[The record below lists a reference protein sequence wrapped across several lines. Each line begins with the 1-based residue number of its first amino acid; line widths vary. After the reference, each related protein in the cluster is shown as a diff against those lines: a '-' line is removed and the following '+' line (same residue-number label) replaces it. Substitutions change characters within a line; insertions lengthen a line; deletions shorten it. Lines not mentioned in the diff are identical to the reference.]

1 MANCFQTMYVALK
14 NTGQGF
20 IVRIPMMATGRSSG

>member
-1 MANCFQTMYVALK
+1 MYVALK

>member
-1 MANCFQTMYVALK
+1 MYVALK

-20 IVRIPMMATGRSSG
+20 IVRILMMATGRSSG